1 MAIAEERLARSGRRG
16 ARAVKVRSR
25 EQARRR
31 RNYATLCQVAGCLL
45 AFWGIAILAKLIA
58 GVNIPWLLFGVF
70 TLLGTTLAA
79 VMGLDDPANLPE
91 PGVPLFRPE
100 DDEVRRPGTVQP
112 DMSPTYASAA

>member
-1 MAIAEERLARSGRRG
+1 MAITEEQLARSSR
-16 ARAVKVRSR
+16 RAVTARSR

-31 RNYATLCQVAGCLL
+31 RNYTTVGQVAVCLL
-45 AFWGIAILAKLIA
+45 AFWGIAILAKLIV

-91 PGVPLFRPE
+91 PEVPLFRPE
-100 DDEVRRPGTVQP
+100 DDEVTRLGTVQP
-112 DMSPTYASAA
+112 DTYASAA